1 MDDFEPFHSAV
12 NRIPV
17 LRNIATRAAALGN
30 LSPELFGEK
39 QFIPGHD
46 RLCADRWSGSIDLE
60 MIVRTPLVF
69 GEQKDGDVGLPLDD
83 DGRPVVPPTM
93 VKGMISRAYET
104 LTCSRFRVFGDVEN
118 RSGRRRTKNDHSEL
132 LTYRADPAAANN
144 LLPGRVFEQENGG
157 LAVEILDGFGKNA
170 RVALIRDDLNDGHG
184 AIACT
189 NHPDIRP
196 GPGSRINPQQVFTR
210 FRRLTRHGEMIEVQ
224 LTQWKDL
231 KGGRH
236 LMVTG
241 VWQDDDR
248 LEKFFDIDSGTDIKT
263 FNVWGYPC
271 RTSPEGRTA
280 RELFGD
286 DKKGR
291 AARELFGDDKKGKT
305 YERFFFKSTRE
316 GRSLDGTVLPLNP
329 DHVTRYATVLRS
341 YSAQQQAPGGDE
353 HLLNRAAATHPAPS
367 DNALSVGDLVFVRLD
382 RTYASGGDEIPDDAR
397 VMDILPTMVGRRPYS
412 RSPRELAAAQGVL
425 PLTKSTEASAAD
437 RLFGYVVPDADDGAK
452 GGDVAYRG
460 RLSFGVVDASEAR
473 VSREKKK
480 LSPLLSPK
488 TSSARRF
495 LTTDS
500 GTTPLSGG
508 KPLPRSEYFAPG
520 QFLGA
525 AAYPVHRRLVEGKD
539 LDKSGFP
546 AQATRAPVLNG
557 REQDN
562 AAVRLTARSWMKTGS
577 VLRCTMFFS
586 NLGRDELAALIWVLT
601 PRNLVPNNEK
611 EDAGAVGHLR
621 MGLGKPLGLGALE
634 VSIAKNG
641 LRAIR
646 GSDLA
651 ESYAN
656 LDGCLGLDTP
666 VIGVEDFPLPNEK
679 ILLAT
684 PWVRAMQR
692 AAFGYSD
699 GAPVRYMSLE
709 ENRANN
715 QTEPRSGDPREGYG
729 QSPTS
734 LLAESPR
741 PLKIKRPPRN

>member
-132 LTYRADPAAANN
+132 LTYRADPAAANG

-170 RVALIRDDLNDGHG
+170 RVALIRDDLDHG
-184 AIACT
+184 YGTILCT
-189 NHPDIRP
+189 DHPDIRP
-196 GPGSRINPQQVFTR
+196 GPGGRINQKQVLTR
-210 FRRLTRHGEMIEVQ
+210 FRHLTRHGTEAEVQ
-224 LTQWKDL
+224 LTRWKDQ
-231 KGGRH
+231 KGGHH

-241 VWQDDDR
+241 VWQDDR
-248 LEKFFDIDSGTDIKT
+248 LEKFFDVGHGPDVKT

-271 RTSPEGRTA
+271 RTTPEGKTA

-286 DKKGR
+286 DKG
-291 AARELFGDDKKGKT
+291 GKT
-305 YERFFFKSTRE
+305 YERFFFKSARD
-316 GRSLDGTVLPLNP
+316 GRNLDGTILPLDA

-341 YSAQQQAPGGDE
+341 YSAQQQEPGGDK

-367 DNALSVGDLVFVRLD
+367 DNALSNGDLVFVQLD
-382 RTYASGGDEIPDDAR
+382 RTYASSGNDIPADAR
-397 VMDILPTMVGRRPYS
+397 VVDVLPTMVGRRPYS
-412 RSPRELAAAQGVL
+412 RSPRELAAAQRVL

-473 VSREKKK
+473 VSREKKR
-480 LSPLLSPK
+480 LSPLLSPE

-500 GTTPLSGG
+500 GTTPLRGD

-546 AQATRAPVLNG
+546 EQATRAPVLNG

-577 VLRCTMFFS
+577 VLRCTMLFS
-586 NLGRDELAALIWVLT
+586 NLSRDELAALIWVLI
-601 PRNLVPNNEK
+601 PRNLVPSNEK
-611 EDAGAVGHLR
+611 KTGAVGYLR
-621 MGLGKPLGLGALE
+621 MGLGKSLGLGALE

-641 LRAIR
+641 LRAVR
-646 GSDLA
+646 GADLA
-651 ESYAN
+651 KSYAN
-656 LDGCLGLDTP
+656 LDGCLGLGAP
-666 VIGVEDFPLPNEK
+666 VVGVEDFPLPNEA
-679 ILLAT
+679 LLLKT

-692 AAFGYSD
+692 VAFGYSD
-699 GAPVRYMSLE
+699 GAPVRYMSLK

-715 QTEPRSGDPREGYG
+715 QTSPRTGDPKEGYG

-741 PLKIKRPPRN
+741 PLKIKKPPQKTKKPSRS

>member
-17 LRNIATRAAALGN
+17 LRESGERLANAGVLPQG
-30 LSPELFGEK
+30 LFK
-39 QFIPGHD
+39 DYKAPGHD
-46 RLCADRWSGSIDLE
+46 RLYADRWSGSIDLE

-69 GEQKDGDVGLPLDD
+69 GQQTIEHEGGKERHFIDLPMDGDDL
-83 DGRPVVPPTM
+83 VVPPTM

-132 LTYRADPAAANN
+132 LTYRADPAAANG

-170 RVALIRDDLNDGHG
+170 RVALIRDDLDHG
-184 AIACT
+184 YGTILCT
-189 NHPDIRP
+189 DHPDIRP
-196 GPGSRINPQQVFTR
+196 GPGGRINQKQVLTR
-210 FRRLTRHGEMIEVQ
+210 FRHLTRHGTEVEVQ
-224 LTQWKDL
+224 LTRWKDQ
-231 KGGRH
+231 KGGHH

-241 VWQDDDR
+241 VWQDDR
-248 LEKFFDIDSGTDIKT
+248 LEKFFDVGHGPDVKT

-271 RTSPEGRTA
+271 RTTPEGKTA

-286 DKKGR
+286 DKG
-291 AARELFGDDKKGKT
+291 GKT
-305 YERFFFKSTRE
+305 YERFFFKSARD
-316 GRSLDGTVLPLNP
+316 GRNLDGTILPLDA

-341 YSAQQQAPGGDE
+341 YSAQQQEPGGDK

-367 DNALSVGDLVFVRLD
+367 DNALSNGDLVFVQLD
-382 RTYASGGDEIPDDAR
+382 RTYASSGNDIPADAR
-397 VMDILPTMVGRRPYS
+397 VVDVLPTMVGRRPYS
-412 RSPRELAAAQGVL
+412 RSPRELAAAQRVL

-437 RLFGYVVPDADDGAK
+437 RLFGYVVPNADDGAK

-495 LTTDS
+495 LTDS
-500 GTTPLSGG
+500 SGKTPSKG
-508 KPLPRSEYFAPG
+508 KNPLPRSDYFAPG
-520 QFLGA
+520 QLLGA

-546 AQATRAPVLNG
+546 AQATEDPVLNG
-557 REQDN
+557 KEQDN
-562 AAVRLTARSWMKTGS
+562 AAVRLIARSWMKTGS
-577 VLRCTMFFS
+577 VLRCTMLFS
-586 NLGRDELAALIWVLT
+586 NLSRDELAALIWVLT

-611 EDAGAVGHLR
+611 KDPGAVGHLR
-621 MGLGKPLGLGALE
+621 MGLGKPLGLGTLE

-656 LDGCLGLDTP
+656 LDGCLGLGAP
-666 VIGVEDFPLPNEK
+666 VVGVEDFPLPNEA
-679 ILLAT
+679 LLLKT

>member
-17 LRNIATRAAALGN
+17 LRKSGERLADAGRLPK
-30 LSPELFGEK
+30 SLFKDQEA
-39 QFIPGHD
+39 PGHD
-46 RLCADRWSGSIDLE
+46 RLYADRWSGSIDLE
-60 MIVRTPLVF
+60 MTVRTPLVF
-69 GEQKDGDVGLPLDD
+69 GEQKDGNVDLPLDGD
-83 DGRPVVPPTM
+83 DRPVVPPTM
-93 VKGMISRAYET
+93 IKGMISRAYET
-104 LTCSRFRVFGDVEN
+104 LTCSRFRVFGDAEN
-118 RSGRRRTKNDHSEL
+118 RSGRRRIKNDHSEL
-132 LTYRADPAAANN
+132 LTYRADPAAANG

-184 AIACT
+184 TIACT

-196 GPGSRINPQQVFTR
+196 GPGGRINPQQVFTR
-210 FRRLTRHGEMIEVQ
+210 FRRLTRHGTEVEVQ

-263 FNVWGYPC
+263 FNVWGYSC

-286 DKKGR
+286 D
-291 AARELFGDDKKGKT
+291 EEGKT
-305 YERFFFKSTRE
+305 YERFFFKSTRDGRNLE
-316 GRSLDGTVLPLNP
+316 GVILPLNP
-329 DHVTRYATVLRS
+329 EHATRYATVLRS
-341 YSAQQQAPGGDE
+341 YSAQRNAPGGDR
-353 HLLNRAAATHPAPS
+353 HLLNRAAAAHPAPS
-367 DNALSVGDLVFVRLD
+367 DNALSDGDLVFVQLD
-382 RTYASGGDEIPDDAR
+382 STCASGSDGIPADAR
-397 VMDILPTMVGRRPYS
+397 VVDVLPTMVGRRPYS

-425 PLTKSTEASAAD
+425 PLTKAVEASAAD
-437 RLFGYVVPDADDGAK
+437 RLFGYVVPDAEDGAT
-452 GGDVAYRG
+452 GGGVAYRG
-460 RLSFGVVDASEAR
+460 RLSFGVVDASEAHI
-473 VSREKKK
+473 SREEKR

-495 LTTDS
+495 LTDAS
-500 GTTPLSGG
+500 GATPSKG
-508 KPLPRSEYFAPG
+508 KNPLPRSEYFAPG
-520 QFLGA
+520 QLLGA
-525 AAYPVHRRLVEGKD
+525 AAHPVHRGLVQGKG
-539 LDKSGFP
+539 LDGSGFP
-546 AQATRAPVLNG
+546 AQATRAPVLDG

-562 AAVRLTARSWMKTGS
+562 AAVRLTARSWIETDS
-577 VLRCTMFFS
+577 ILRCTMLFS
-586 NLGRDELAALIWVLT
+586 NLSRDELAALIWVLT
-601 PRNLVPNNEK
+601 PGNLVPPKAKQENP
-611 EDAGAVGHLR
+611 GAVGYLR

-651 ESYAN
+651 EAYAN
-656 LDGCLGLDTP
+656 LDGCLGLGTP
-666 VIGVEDFPLPNEK
+666 VVGVEDFPLPNEK

-684 PWVRAMQR
+684 PWVKAMQR

-709 ENRANN
+709 ENKANN

>member
-30 LSPELFGEK
+30 LSSELFGEK

-46 RLCADRWSGSIDLE
+46 RLYADRWSGSIDLE

-69 GEQKDGDVGLPLDD
+69 GQQTIEHEGGKERHFIDLPMDGDNL
-83 DGRPVVPPTM
+83 VVPPTM

-104 LTCSRFRVFGDVEN
+104 LTCSRFRVFGDAEN
-118 RSGRRRTKNDHSEL
+118 RSGRRRIKNDHSEL

-144 LLPGRVFEQENGG
+144 LLPGRIFEQENGG

-170 RVALIRDDLNDGHG
+170 RVALIRDDLNHG
-184 AIACT
+184 YGTIACT
-189 NHPDIRP
+189 NHPDIRT
-196 GPGSRINPQQVFTR
+196 GPGGRVNPQQVFTR
-210 FRRLTRHGEMIEVQ
+210 FRSLTRHGEQVNVQ
-224 LTQWKDL
+224 LAQWRDQR
-231 KGGRH
+231 GGRH

-241 VWQDDDR
+241 VWQGDH
-248 LEKFFDIDSGTDIKT
+248 LEKFFDVGHGPDVET

-271 RTSPEGRTA
+271 RTTPEGKTSRK
-280 RELFGD
+280 LFGD
-286 DKKGR
+286 EK
-291 AARELFGDDKKGKT
+291 EGKT
-305 YERFFFKSTRE
+305 YERFFFKSAR
-316 GRSLDGTVLPLNP
+316 DGSNLYGTILPLDP
-329 DHVTRYATVLRS
+329 EHVTRYATVLRS
-341 YSAQQQAPGGDE
+341 YSAQQQEPGGDK
-353 HLLNRAAATHPAPS
+353 HLLNRAAATHPTPS
-367 DNALSVGDLVFVRLD
+367 DNALSNGDLVFVQLD
-382 RTYASGGDEIPDDAR
+382 RTYASSGNDIPADAR
-397 VMDILPTMVGRRPYS
+397 VVDVLPTMVGRRPYS
-412 RSPRELAAAQGVL
+412 RSPRELAAAQRVL

-452 GGDVAYRG
+452 GGDVACRG
-460 RLSFGVVDASEAR
+460 RLSFGFVNTSEAHIC
-473 VSREKKK
+473 REKQK

-488 TSSARRF
+488 PSSARRF
-495 LTTDS
+495 LTDS
-500 GTTPLSGG
+500 SGATPTKKSKEKEEGLPLSRG
-508 KPLPRSEYFAPG
+508 EYFAPE
-520 QFLGA
+520 QLLGA
-525 AAYPVHRRLVEGKD
+525 AAYPVHRGLVQGKG
-539 LDKSGFP
+539 LNRSGFP
-546 AQATRAPVLNG
+546 ERATRKAVLDG

-562 AAVRLTARSWMKTGS
+562 DAVRLIARSWMKSGS
-577 VLRCTMFFS
+577 ILRCTISFS
-586 NLGRDELAALIWVLT
+586 NLSEAELAALIWVLT
-601 PRNLVPNNEK
+601 PGNLVPPKAKQENP
-611 EDAGAVGHLR
+611 GAVGYLR

-656 LDGCLGLDTP
+656 LDGCLGLATP
-666 VIGVEDFPLPNEK
+666 VVGVEDFPLPNEK

-709 ENRANN
+709 ENKANN
-715 QTEPRSGDPREGYG
+715 QTEPRSGDPKEGYG

>member
-17 LRNIATRAAALGN
+17 LRRSGERLADAGRLPK
-30 LSPELFGEK
+30 SLFKDHE
-39 QFIPGHD
+39 PLGHD
-46 RLCADRWSGSIDLE
+46 RLHADRWSGSIDLE

-69 GEQKDGDVGLPLDD
+69 GEQKDGNVDLPLDG
-83 DGRPVVPPTM
+83 DGHPIVPPTM

-144 LLPGRVFEQENGG
+144 LLPGRVLEQENGG

-170 RVALIRDDLNDGHG
+170 RVALIRDDLNHG
-184 AIACT
+184 YGTIECT
-189 NHPDIRP
+189 NHPDIRT
-196 GPGSRINPQQVFTR
+196 GPGGRVNPQQVFAR
-210 FRRLTRHGEMIEVQ
+210 FRSLTRHGEQVNVR
-224 LTQWKDL
+224 LTQWRDQR
-231 KGGRH
+231 GGRH

-241 VWQDDDR
+241 VWNDEDI
-248 LEKFFDIDSGTDIKT
+248 LEEFFTVRDGSEVRGFD
-263 FNVWGYPC
+263 VWGYPC
-271 RTSPEGRTA
+271 RTTPEGETSRK
-280 RELFGD
+280 LFGD
-286 DKKGR
+286 EK
-291 AARELFGDDKKGKT
+291 EGKT
-305 YERFFFKSTRE
+305 YERFFFKSAR
-316 GRSLDGTVLPLNP
+316 DGSNLYGTILPLDP
-329 DHVTRYATVLRS
+329 EHVTRYATVLRS
-341 YSAQQQAPGGDE
+341 YSAQQKAPGGDE

-367 DNALSVGDLVFVRLD
+367 DDALSDGDLVFVRLD
-382 RTYASGGDEIPDDAR
+382 RTYASGGDDIPADAR
-397 VMDILPTMVGRRPYS
+397 VMDVLPTMVGRRPYS

-425 PLTKSTEASAAD
+425 PLTKAVEASAAD

-480 LSPLLSPK
+480 LSPLLTPK

-500 GTTPLSGG
+500 GTTPLRGD

-562 AAVRLTARSWMKTGS
+562 AAVRLTVRSWMKTGS
-577 VLRCTMFFS
+577 VLRCTMLFS
-586 NLGRDELAALIWVLT
+586 NLSRDELAALIWVLI
-601 PRNLVPNNEK
+601 PRNLVPNSEK
-611 EDAGAVGHLR
+611 KDPGAVGHLR

-666 VIGVEDFPLPNEK
+666 VVGIEDFPLPNEK

-699 GAPVRYMSLE
+699 DVPVRYMSLE
-709 ENRANN
+709 ENKANN
-715 QTEPRSGDPREGYG
+715 QTSPRTGDPKEGYG

-741 PLKIKRPPRN
+741 PLKIKKPPRN

>member
-1 MDDFEPFHSAV
+1 
-12 NRIPV
+12 
-17 LRNIATRAAALGN
+17 
-30 LSPELFGEK
+30 
-39 QFIPGHD
+39 
-46 RLCADRWSGSIDLE
+46 
-60 MIVRTPLVF
+60 
-69 GEQKDGDVGLPLDD
+69 
-83 DGRPVVPPTM
+83 
-93 VKGMISRAYET
+93 
-104 LTCSRFRVFGDVEN
+104 
-118 RSGRRRTKNDHSEL
+118 
-132 LTYRADPAAANN
+132 
-144 LLPGRVFEQENGG
+144 
-157 LAVEILDGFGKNA
+157 
-170 RVALIRDDLNDGHG
+170 
-184 AIACT
+184 
-189 NHPDIRP
+189 
-196 GPGSRINPQQVFTR
+196 
-210 FRRLTRHGEMIEVQ
+210 MIEVQ

-291 AARELFGDDKKGKT
+291 VARELFGDDKKGKT

-367 DNALSVGDLVFVRLD
+367 DNALSDGDLVFVQLD
-382 RTYASGGDEIPDDAR
+382 STCASGSDGIPADAR
-397 VMDILPTMVGRRPYS
+397 VVDVLPTMVGRRPYS
-412 RSPRELAAAQGVL
+412 RSPRELAAAQKVL

-437 RLFGYVVPDADDGAK
+437 RLFGYVVPDAEDGAT

-495 LTTDS
+495 LTDAS
-500 GTTPLSGG
+500 GATPSKG
-508 KPLPRSEYFAPG
+508 KNPLPRSEYFAPG

-546 AQATRAPVLNG
+546 AQATEDPVLNG
-557 REQDN
+557 KEQDN
-562 AAVRLTARSWMKTGS
+562 AAVRLIARSWMKTGS
-577 VLRCTMFFS
+577 VLRCTMLFS
-586 NLGRDELAALIWVLT
+586 NLSQDELAALIWVLT
-601 PRNLVPNNEK
+601 PGNLVPPKAKQEHP
-611 EDAGAVGHLR
+611 DAVGYLR
-621 MGLGKPLGLGALE
+621 MGLGKPFGLGALE

-656 LDGCLGLDTP
+656 LDGCLGLGTP
-666 VIGVEDFPLPNEK
+666 VVGVEDFPLPNEK
-679 ILLAT
+679 ILLMT

-699 GAPVRYMSLE
+699 GAPVRYMSLK

-715 QTEPRSGDPREGYG
+715 QTSPRTGDPKEGYG

>member
-17 LRNIATRAAALGN
+17 LRESGERLANAGVLPQG
-30 LSPELFGEK
+30 LFK
-39 QFIPGHD
+39 DYKAPGHD
-46 RLCADRWSGSIDLE
+46 RLYADRWSGSIDLE

-69 GEQKDGDVGLPLDD
+69 GQQTIEHEGGKERHFIDLPMDGDDL
-83 DGRPVVPPTM
+83 VVPPTM

-104 LTCSRFRVFGDVEN
+104 LTCSRFRVFGDAEN
-118 RSGRRRTKNDHSEL
+118 RSGRRRIKNDHSEL

-144 LLPGRVFEQENGG
+144 LLPGRIIEQENGG

-170 RVALIRDDLNDGHG
+170 RVALIRDDLNHG
-184 AIACT
+184 YGTIACT

-196 GPGSRINPQQVFTR
+196 VPGGRINPQQVFTR
-210 FRRLTRHGEMIEVQ
+210 FRRLTRHGEQVNVQ
-224 LTQWKDL
+224 LAQWRDQR
-231 KGGRH
+231 GGRH

-241 VWQDDDR
+241 VWQGDH
-248 LEKFFDIDSGTDIKT
+248 LEKFFDVGHGPDVET

-271 RTSPEGRTA
+271 RTTPEGKTSRK
-280 RELFGD
+280 LFGD
-286 DKKGR
+286 EK
-291 AARELFGDDKKGKT
+291 EGKT
-305 YERFFFKSTRE
+305 YERFFFKSAR
-316 GRSLDGTVLPLNP
+316 DGSNLYGTILPLDP
-329 DHVTRYATVLRS
+329 EHVTRYATVLRS
-341 YSAQQQAPGGDE
+341 YSAQQKTPGGDE

-367 DNALSVGDLVFVRLD
+367 DNALSDGDLVFVRLD
-382 RTYASGGDEIPDDAR
+382 RTYASGGDDIPADAR
-397 VMDILPTMVGRRPYS
+397 VMDVLPTMVGRRPYS
-412 RSPRELAAAQGVL
+412 RSPRELAAAQKVL

-437 RLFGYVVPDADDGAK
+437 RLFGYVVPNADDGAK

-495 LTTDS
+495 LTDS
-500 GTTPLSGG
+500 SGKTPSKG
-508 KPLPRSEYFAPG
+508 KNPLPRSDYFAPG
-520 QFLGA
+520 QLLGA

-546 AQATRAPVLNG
+546 AQATEDPVLNG
-557 REQDN
+557 KEQDN
-562 AAVRLTARSWMKTGS
+562 AAVRLIARSWMKTGS
-577 VLRCTMFFS
+577 VLRCTMLFS
-586 NLGRDELAALIWVLT
+586 NLSRDELAALIWVLT

-611 EDAGAVGHLR
+611 KDPGAVGHLR
-621 MGLGKPLGLGALE
+621 MGLGKPLGLGTLE

-656 LDGCLGLDTP
+656 LDGCLGLGAP
-666 VIGVEDFPLPNEK
+666 VVGVEDFPLPNEA
-679 ILLAT
+679 LLLKT